1 MKVCILPVLKNDR
14 EIFGKFVETISALPI
29 DVCGDC
35 HMQCSSDGVWCCD
48 DDAVCLR
55 TETDVSINVV
65 TMKESSVGETGDHIH
80 IMKDFVEHENKIEY
94 KIHPSS
100 GITLQDIEEQQEK
113 GHQDYGNGMTSP
125 FHINGKPCTL
135 LILNEG
141 EDIDDETFDLIASEC
156 QK

>member
-1 MKVCILPVLKNDR
+1 MKICIFPQMLQNKTFNTFADKLKNVHKINFCDSVN
-14 EIFGKFVETISALPI
+14 IQA
-29 DVCGDC
+29 
-35 HMQCSSDGVWCCD
+35 SSDGVWKCD
-48 DDAVCLR
+48 NEANCLR
-55 TETDVSINVV
+55 TSKDIKINTI
-65 TMKESSVGETGDHIH
+65 TMQEAKTGETGIHIH
-80 IMKDFVEHENKIEY
+80 TMKDFVEHENKIEY